1 MPYPVENF
9 GPALQGDALEH
20 GQHGKGEVV
29 EVGDAIV
36 RTFPKLLKEIWV
48 KKKEFIP
55 HESISIS
62 KFFNEN

>member
-36 RTFPKLLKEIWV
+36 RTFPKLLKEI
-48 KKKEFIP
+48 
-55 HESISIS
+55 
-62 KFFNEN
+62 